1 MFPRRILS
9 FILVFGIATALLAG
23 CVTRNPYTNQ
33 KEMSRSS
40 KGALVG
46 AAVGAVLGVLTG
58 SSNRA
63 KRALIGAGVGAL
75 TGAGVGYYM
84 DRQEAAL
91 RNELRGTGVRVIRRG
106 NQITL
111 VMPGNITFRLNSSE
125 LRTRFYRVLNSVV
138 RVVKHYRK
146 TVLVIAG
153 YTDSTGSVA
162 YNQLLSRQR
171 AQSVA
176 NYLMR
181 KQINPRR
188 LIVKG
193 FGEQYPIANNA
204 TPAGR
209 ARNRRVELTLEPLIK
224 PEN

>member
-1 MFPRRILS
+1 MFSRRALS
-9 FILVFGIATALLAG
+9 FILIAGIGTVLLAG
-23 CVTRNPYTNQ
+23 CATRNPYTDQ
-33 KEMSRSS
+33 KEMSHSG
-40 KGALVG
+40 KGALIG
-46 AAVGAVLGVLTG
+46 AAAGAVLGILTG

-75 TGAGVGYYM
+75 TGAGAGYYM

-91 RNELRGTGVRVIRRG
+91 QSELRGTGVRVVRRG
-106 NQITL
+106 NKITL
-111 VMPGNITFRLNSSE
+111 VMPGDITFRLNSSE
-125 LRTRFYRVLNSVV
+125 LRTRFYPAINSVV

-146 TVLVIAG
+146 TVLVITG

-162 YNQLLSRQR
+162 YNQLLSEQR

-176 NYLMR
+176 NYLIR
-181 KQINPRR
+181 KGINPSR
-188 LIVKG
+188 LVIKG
-193 FGEQYPIANNA
+193 FGEQYPIAGNA

-209 ARNRRVELTLEPLIK
+209 ARNRRVELTLEPLIQ